1 MLLLLRLLRRFCRW
15 RARAPYSELQGWE
28 FWTFCFLL
36 LTLAVLADKLKVFPF
51 RFILRDPEAL
61 AVLPN
66 VAFFAGDA
74 VGAVIQILPMHSTA
88 RAVEDPLIVL

>member
-1 MLLLLRLLRRFCRW
+1 MLLLLLRCFCRW
-15 RARAPYSELQGWE
+15 RARTPYSELQGWK
-28 FWTFCFLL
+28 FWTFRFLL
-36 LTLAVLADKLKVFPF
+36 LMLAVLADKLKVFPF

-61 AVLPN
+61 AMLPH